1 LDSASE
7 HRPQQAVDTASVFVI
22 QRVVEGGGHQTVA
35 IRQSQNA
42 CVGYRSEDFRD
53 SAGEELYGVHGSAVE
68 FDIFI
73 IFWFPQKLSDIN
85 EAAKVIVRGESKWSE

>member
-1 LDSASE
+1 LDSASK

-42 CVGYRSEDFRD
+42 CIGYRSEDFRD

-73 IFWFPQKLSDIN
+73 IFWFPLNIGDIN
-85 EAAKVIVRGESKWSE
+85 EAAKVIL